1 MAWFSRR
8 SSRELALV
16 PKNSRRPVYATGLDF
31 SLNESYAVR
40 LKLATYDDCFFGM
53 KTIKQKPTDR
63 SVGSLRIRSFY
74 ELLSGLL
81 ACSLLACGLLALRRR
96 LRLDGLLGLAAGRLL
111 SLAAS
116 GLLRDGLLDGL
127 LGRSLLLSL
136 LRSHVVFV
144 LSFLVYPAK
153 IAR

>member
-1 MAWFSRR
+1 MLFMKFIYFYDLCIIS
-8 SSRELALV
+8 
-16 PKNSRRPVYATGLDF
+16 
-31 SLNESYAVR
+31 
-40 LKLATYDDCFFGM
+40 DDCLFLGIGI
-53 KTIKQKPTDR
+53 IKKPTDQ

-74 ELLSGLL
+74 ALLS
-81 ACSLLACGLLALRRR
+81 GLLALRRR
-96 LRLDGLLGLAAGRLL
+96 LRLGGLLGLAAVGLAAVGLL

>member
-1 MAWFSRR
+1 M
-8 SSRELALV
+8 
-16 PKNSRRPVYATGLDF
+16 
-31 SLNESYAVR
+31 
-40 LKLATYDDCFFGM
+40 
-53 KTIKQKPTDR
+53 
-63 SVGSLRIRSFY
+63 
-74 ELLSGLL
+74 LLSSLL
-81 ACSLLACGLLALRRR
+81 TCSLLALGRR
-96 LRLDGLLGLAAGRLL
+96 LRLSGLLGLAAGRLL

-127 LGRSLLLSL
+127 LSRSLLLSL

>member
-1 MAWFSRR
+1 MKPAI
-8 SSRELALV
+8 
-16 PKNSRRPVYATGLDF
+16 
-31 SLNESYAVR
+31 
-40 LKLATYDDCFFGM
+40 YDDRLFSM
-53 KTIKQKPTDR
+53 KTIKQKPTGQ

-74 ELLSGLL
+74 ALLS
-81 ACSLLACGLLALRRR
+81 SLLACGLLALRRR
-96 LRLDGLLGLAAGRLL
+96 LRLGGLLGLAAGRLL

-144 LSFLVYPAK
+144 LSFFGLSGENRQIDKLYR
-153 IAR
+153 IFLTL